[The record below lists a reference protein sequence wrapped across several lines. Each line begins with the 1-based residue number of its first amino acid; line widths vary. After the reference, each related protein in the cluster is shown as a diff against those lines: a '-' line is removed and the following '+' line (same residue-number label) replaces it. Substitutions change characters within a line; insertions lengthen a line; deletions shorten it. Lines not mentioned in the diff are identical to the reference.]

1 MNKHTSAIINIL
13 RKTYPKAKI
22 VLNYENNWELLV
34 SVILSAQCTD
44 KKVNEVTTKLFKKYP
59 ALDDYVNANPTEFEQ
74 DIRQT
79 GFYRNKSKNIL
90 AAAKLVKQKFGGKL
104 PRTMAEMLTIPGVA
118 RKTANVVL
126 GNAYGIVEGIAV
138 DTHVL
143 RLSQRLRLVN
153 PGQAGPGKKPLV
165 IPAHHVIP
173 VILRQ
178 AQAFGS
184 EAQARRDGEHRRTK
198 AGIYLNRFRIKSGMT
213 LDYYKDASPEKVELE
228 LMKIIP
234 QEDWFTLTYLLIDHG
249 RALCKAQNPDCPH
262 CPLQKLCPS
271 SRI

>member
-13 RKTYPKAKI
+13 KQTYPNAKI
-22 VLNYENNWELLV
+22 VLNYGNNWELLV

-44 KKVNEVTTKLFKKYP
+44 KKVNKVTVKLFMKLRK
-59 ALDDYVNANPTEFEQ
+59 AKGQGLRAKGKTEEEQ
-74 DIRQT
+74 EMENFATAPIQELEKDIKST
-79 GFYRNKSKNIL
+79 GFYRNKAKNIQ
-90 AAAKLVKQKFGGKL
+90 AAARILLEKFDGKL
-104 PRTMAEMLTIPGVA
+104 PKTMAKMLTIPGVA

-143 RLSQRLRLVN
+143 RLSQRLHLVSQDKIGSN
-153 PGQAGPGKKPLV
+153 KKPVYFTKNLS
-165 IPAHHVIP
+165 PS
-173 VILRQ
+173 LR
-178 AQAFGS
+178 ATTLG
-184 EAQARRDGEHRRTK
+184 RGRGNL
-198 AGIYLNRFRIKSGMT
+198 I
-213 LDYYKDASPEKVELE
+213 LDYYKDASPEKIEQK

-234 QEDWFTLTYLLIDHG
+234 KEDWFALTYLLIDHG
-249 RALCKAQNPDCPH
+249 RAICKAQNPDCPH